1 MAATALLTEP
11 EHPLRSTPSME
22 TVTAQPGTDD
32 TSAPM
37 LRGLRGIRLSVLT
50 DETTS
55 PERQR
60 EADDRAAREKGI
72 SFGEGD
78 ALREA
83 IDLGVSASKTSPFER
98 PELGAWLRRPDEY
111 DALVFWRFDRA
122 IRSMVD
128 MHDLARWA
136 REHKKMIVF
145 AEGIGGGGTMTFD
158 FRNPMDPVSE
168 FMMMMFAFAAQV
180 EAMSIKERVIGA
192 QAAMRTMPLR
202 WRGSRPPYGYMPV
215 KLEGGGWTLIPDPDA
230 VKVIEW
236 IIRELMTGGKD
247 GKGKAASLIA
257 VELNE
262 KGIPS
267 PRDHWAIKQGR
278 ETGGK
283 AGAPLG
289 QKSETHKRFKWS
301 AFTIRRLLT
310 SPAML
315 GWKVHKGKPV
325 RDAEGRPVLATNSPI
340 MDRAEYDVVCAVFE
354 RRAKAPRERKD
365 SKSVLLRVAH
375 CSECGS
381 RMYVNPRKDRTPI
394 YRCSSLQ
401 RGITCPAPAGVR
413 ADWAESFV
421 EREFLSV
428 VGDIPVREVREIPG
442 YDPAPE
448 IAATLA
454 EFEEHQKQEGRQK
467 SKAAA
472 AAWQRHADALDSRL
486 AELEATPKVEARRE
500 VTDTGQTYADLW
512 ASRDTQ
518 GKQRI
523 LISAGARLD
532 VSPGRAAGWKSVDES
547 RLRFTLTG
555 GDLDDVLEE
564 LRAVTLDNA
573 ESASA

>member
-1 MAATALLTEP
+1 
-11 EHPLRSTPSME
+11 
-22 TVTAQPGTDD
+22 
-32 TSAPM
+32 M
-37 LRGLRGIRLSVLT
+37 LRGLRAIRLSVHT

-60 EADDRAAREKGI
+60 EADDRAAQEKGI
-72 SFGEGD
+72 DFGEGD
-78 ALREA
+78 AVREA
-83 IDLGVSASKTSPFER
+83 VDLGVSASKTSPFDR
-98 PELGAWLRRPDEY
+98 PELGAWLARPDDF

-128 MHDLARWA
+128 MHDLAKWA
-136 REHKKMIVF
+136 RTYRKMIVF
-145 AEGIGGGGTMTFD
+145 AEGVGGGGTMTFD

-168 FMMMMFAFAAQV
+168 LMMMMFAFAAQV

-192 QAAMRTMPLR
+192 QAAMRAMPLR

-236 IIRELMTGGKD
+236 IIRELLTGGKD

-262 KGIPS
+262 KGVPS

-301 AFTIRRLLT
+301 AVTIRRILT

-315 GWKVHKGKPV
+315 GWKTHQGKPV

-365 SKSVLLRVAH
+365 SKSMLLRVAH
-375 CSECGS
+375 CSACGS
-381 RMYVNPRKDRTPI
+381 RMYVNPRKDRNPI
-394 YRCSSLQ
+394 YRCSYLQ

-472 AAWQRHADALDSRL
+472 AAWQRHADALDARL

-500 VTDTGQTYADLW
+500 VIDTGQTYADLW
-512 ASRDTQ
+512 ASRDVQ

-523 LISAGARLD
+523 LISAGVRLD
-532 VSPGRAAGWKSVDES
+532 VRPGRAAGWKSVDES

-555 GDLDDVLEE
+555 GDLDGVLEE
-564 LRAVTLDNA
+564 LRAVALDNA
-573 ESASA
+573 EPASV